1 MGSVTEMNVD
11 PQAWGWKILGS
22 TGRKKKVGIEKVK
35 HQGLENTC
43 QSIATLHTDQ
53 QNKSRVQESTCLYT
67 FN

>member
-1 MGSVTEMNVD
+1 MGSLTEMNMD

-43 QSIATLHTDQ
+43 QSIATLHTVLPTSKVDRIKPIKA
-53 QNKSRVQESTCLYT
+53 N
-67 FN
+67 

>member
-43 QSIATLHTDQ
+43 QSIATLHTVPPTSKADIIRPIKA
-53 QNKSRVQESTCLYT
+53 N
-67 FN
+67 

>member
-1 MGSVTEMNVD
+1 MGSLTEMNMD

-43 QSIATLHTDQ
+43 QSIATLHTVLPTSKVDRIRPIKA
-53 QNKSRVQESTCLYT
+53 N
-67 FN
+67 